1 MLLILRFEHLL
12 PCYQYW
18 ALIPPAAAKDR
29 GAAALDQMCLIHL
42 IDRDDLIMDYDKCA
56 NNISREGGNTEV
68 GICTL
73 NKREEEAEV
82 EEDMQQY
89 FAESL
94 PAALGQPGRYNPSAS
109 PSNKIDRLVGS
120 SNEQINIHNGHDNII
135 IDSSRIP

>member
-56 NNISREGGNTEV
+56 NNIS
-68 GICTL
+68 
-73 NKREEEAEV
+73 REEEAEV